1 MTDSKVKQ
9 VAIYVTTLT
18 LSCGCLYEKHVS
30 NENIASDPDLIN
42 EVSSY
47 SDFWA
52 SIITVPNGQTNA
64 VYYAGTID
72 GNSVLV
78 HETIAGIRK
87 WNLKNANINESVV
100 MPYTGD
106 KDQWILLKA
115 SEEEH
120 LRYWDWHREI
130 ESFIQSQ
137 PQKSALVRPLATFYI
152 IEGDISE
159 NGEWITVAEVFSV
172 EATLCDAL
180 KKGDKVLSTQLYDG
194 CMEDRKRICLN
205 ACSDGKHIVR
215 KQQVRQD
222 GLYYATWDKARFI
235 NLSEFPT
242 ETFYAIDNE
251 TVAPFAFMWDN
262 TYDGLLEFDEKIAQ
276 DTYISRT
283 KQIR

>member
-30 NENIASDPDLIN
+30 NENIASDPDLIY

-87 WNLKNANINESVV
+87 WSLKNVNMSESIV
-100 MPYTGD
+100 MPYTQD
-106 KDQWILLKA
+106 RKKWVLLKDSA
-115 SEEEH
+115 EGRIRH
-120 LRYWDWHREI
+120 WDWHREI
-130 ESFIQSQ
+130 ESFIQGQ
-137 PQKSALVRPLATFYI
+137 PQKSALLRPLAKFYI

-180 KKGDKVLSTQLYDG
+180 KKGDKVLYNKYG
-194 CMEDRKRICLN
+194 AANIK
-205 ACSDGKHIVR
+205 
-215 KQQVRQD
+215 
-222 GLYYATWDKARFI
+222 
-235 NLSEFPT
+235 
-242 ETFYAIDNE
+242 IDNNE
-251 TVAPFAFMWDN
+251 LVVLRQSDILCVIEE
-262 TYDGLLEFDEKIAQ
+262 D
-276 DTYISRT
+276 
-283 KQIR
+283 